1 MTDFPAPRL
10 PRKSLNGVLAGCTA
24 LSCVAVL
31 AAQSAQAQDSAP
43 MQLPSILL
51 RYELDYSG
59 RVDGYLAPAT
69 ETGVKSG
76 VPLSE
81 VPQSISVVTST
92 ELETRAP
99 DEVEDAIAYVPGIN
113 PSTWGT
119 DDRFDQFS
127 IRGFDMGTSALYR
140 DGLPQKALSF
150 SAFSTDPFMID
161 RVDVLRGPA
170 GVLYGSNDAG
180 GMVNLVT
187 KRPVFERLAEG
198 RLSYGSNNTAEAGF
212 DWSDTISADG
222 TMAARVTGLLRNGET
237 EVDSSDNDRAFLA
250 GGFTWAPSDD
260 TTLTILGH
268 VQRDAK
274 TPLIFSPVAGE
285 DFDAAFGPLPA
296 DFAYRQSDY
305 NHFKTRQESLGWELT
320 HRFGDGFTYNQ
331 RVRLAHQTTDYAH
344 LDYSYADASGLN
356 YYAFRNDEDAR
367 TIGFD
372 NNVEW
377 KTQLFGADNSV
388 IAGFDYQYSRANV
401 TQYYDGSI
409 YTLPYAD
416 PSFDFAVTDPAL
428 SSRDRTIYE
437 ETGIYVQDHLKF
449 SNGTAV
455 TAGLRYSRF
464 ENEATDLLSGA
475 SSSQSDSAATGMI
488 GVTHEFANGLTPYIG
503 YSEGFIQNVGTTIT
517 GQTLDPS
524 KSRQW
529 EVGLRY
535 QPTNTL
541 MFSGAVFDL
550 RKTNVKDYDLS
561 DPTFSSFTQVGE
573 VRSRG
578 VELEARGQLA
588 ANVQG
593 ILGYSYLD
601 SEITKSSDASKLG
614 NSNAM
619 APMHQ
624 LSLWL
629 DYDASALVKGLTVGG
644 GIRYVSES
652 FSTQDNLRITPSH
665 SVADIAVTYEARNFD
680 VNVNVS
686 NLFDRD
692 YYGVCYD
699 GYGCAKG
706 EGRAIKVSLSRR
718 F

>member
-1 MTDFPAPRL
+1 MTYFAPR
-10 PRKSLNGVLAGCTA
+10 RFSLNCILAGCTA
-24 LSCVAVL
+24 LSCVTLAV
-31 AAQSAQAQDSAP
+31 QTAQAQDAEP
-43 MQLPSILL
+43 MELPSILL

-92 ELETRAP
+92 ELETRSP
-99 DEVEDAIAYVPGIN
+99 DEVENAIAYVPGIN

-127 IRGFDMGTSALYR
+127 IRGFDMGSSALYR
-140 DGLPQKALSF
+140 DGLPQKVLSF

-161 RVDVLRGPA
+161 RIDVLRGPA

-187 KRPVFERLAEG
+187 KRPVFDRLAEG
-198 RLSYGSNNTAEAGF
+198 RLSYGSHNTAEAGF

-222 TMAARVTGLLRNGET
+222 TMAARVTGLQRDGET
-237 EVDSSDNDRAFLA
+237 EVDSSANDRAFLS
-250 GGFTWAPSDD
+250 GGFTWAPSDN
-260 TTLTILGH
+260 TTFTLLGH
-268 VQRDAK
+268 IQRDAK
-274 TPLIFSPVAGE
+274 TPIIMSPVAGE
-285 DFDAAFGPLPA
+285 DFDASLGALPG

-305 NHFKTRQESLGWELT
+305 NHFKTTQESLGWELT
-320 HRFGDGFTYNQ
+320 HRFSEGLTYNQ
-331 RVRLAHQTTDYAH
+331 RVRFAHQETDYAH
-344 LDYSYADASGLN
+344 LDYTPSDATSGLT

-377 KTQLFGADNSV
+377 ETQLFGADNSV
-388 IAGFDYQYSRANV
+388 IAGIDYQYSRSSV
-401 TQYYDGSI
+401 TQYYDGTI
-409 YTLPYAD
+409 YTLPISD
-416 PSFDFAVTDPAL
+416 PKFDFIVTDPAL
-428 SSRDRTIYE
+428 SSRSRTTYR
-437 ETGIYVQDHLKF
+437 ETGIYAQDHLKF
-449 SNGTAV
+449 ANGTAV
-455 TAGLRYSRF
+455 TAGVRYSWF
-464 ENEATDLLSGA
+464 DNEAADLLTGST
-475 SSSQSDSAATGMI
+475 SSQSDNAATGMF

-503 YSEGFIQNVGTTIT
+503 YSEGFIQNVGTTIS
-517 GQTLDPS
+517 GETLDPS

-529 EVGLRY
+529 ETGLRY
-535 QPTNTL
+535 QPSNNL
-541 MFSGAVFDL
+541 MLSGALFDL
-550 RKTNVKDYDLS
+550 RKTNVKDYDLA
-561 DPTFSSFTQVGE
+561 DRTFSSFTQVGE

-578 VELEARGQLA
+578 FELEARGQLTA
-588 ANVQG
+588 DLQG
-593 ILGYSYLD
+593 ILSYSYLD

-619 APMHQ
+619 APSHQ
-624 LSLWL
+624 LALWL
-629 DYDASALVKGLTVGG
+629 DYDASAFVQGLTVGA
-644 GIRYVSES
+644 GIRYSSDS
-652 FSTQDNLRITPSH
+652 FSTQDNGRITPSH
-665 SVADIAVTYEARNFD
+665 TIADMSMTYAADNFN
-680 VNVNVS
+680 VNLNVS

-699 GYGCAKG
+699 GYGCVKG
-706 EGRAIKVSLSRR
+706 EGRIIKMSLSRQ

>member
-1 MTDFPAPRL
+1 MTHFSAYRFPRT
-10 PRKSLNGVLAGCTA
+10 SLNGILAGCTA
-24 LSCVAVL
+24 ICSVAL
-31 AAQSAQAQDSAP
+31 AAQTAQAQDAAP
-43 MQLPSILL
+43 VELPSILL

-76 VPLSE
+76 VPLSD

-92 ELETRAP
+92 ELETRQP

-113 PSTWGT
+113 ASTWGT

-127 IRGFDMGTSALYR
+127 IRGFDMGTNALYR

-150 SAFSTDPFMID
+150 SSFSTDPFMID

-187 KRPVFERLAEG
+187 KRPVFDRLAEG
-198 RLSYGSNNTAEAGF
+198 RLSYGSNNTAEAAF
-212 DWSDTISADG
+212 DWSDTVSEDG

-237 EVDSSDNDRAFLA
+237 EIDSSDNNRGFLA
-250 GGFTWAPSDD
+250 GGFTWAPTDN
-260 TTLTILGH
+260 TTLTLLGH
-268 VQRDAK
+268 VQKDSR

-285 DFDAAFGPLPA
+285 DFDASFGTLPD

-305 NHFKTRQESLGWELT
+305 NHFETTQESFGWELT
-320 HRFGDGFTYNQ
+320 HRFGDGLTFNQ

-367 TIGFD
+367 TIGID
-372 NNVEW
+372 NHVKWE
-377 KTQLFGADNSV
+377 TQLGGAENNL
-388 IAGFDYQYSRANV
+388 IAGLDYQYSRVDV
-401 TQYYDGSI
+401 TQYYDGTI
-409 YTLPYAD
+409 YTLPYSD

-428 SSRDRTIYE
+428 SSHDLTTYQ
-437 ETGIYVQDHLKF
+437 ETGVYVQDHIKF

-455 TAGLRYSRF
+455 TAGLRYSWF
-464 ENEATDLLSGA
+464 DNEATDLLAGST
-475 SSSQSDSAATGMI
+475 SSQSDSAATGMI
-488 GVTHEFANGLTPYIG
+488 GVTHEFANGLTPYLG
-503 YSEGFIQNVGTTIT
+503 YSEGFIQNLGTTIT

-524 KSRQW
+524 KSKQW
-529 EVGLRY
+529 EAGLRY
-535 QPTNTL
+535 QPTRDL
-541 MFSGAVFDL
+541 MFSGAIYDL

-573 VRSRG
+573 IRSRG
-578 VELEARGQLA
+578 FELEARGRLA
-588 ANVQG
+588 NNLQG
-593 ILGYSYLD
+593 ILSYTYLD
-601 SEITKSSDASKLG
+601 SEITESSDASKLG
-614 NSNAM
+614 NANAM

-629 DYDASALVKGLTVGG
+629 DYDASAIVQGLTVGAG
-644 GIRYVSES
+644 LRYTAES
-652 FSTQDNLRITPSH
+652 YSTQDNLRITPSNTI
-665 SVADIAVTYEARNFD
+665 ADMAVTYEARNFD
-680 VNVNVS
+680 VNLNVS

-706 EGRAIKVSLSRR
+706 EGRTIKVSLSRQ

>member
-1 MTDFPAPRL
+1 MTDFPAPRF
-10 PRKSLNGVLAGCTA
+10 PRISLNGILAGCTA
-24 LSCVAVL
+24 LTCIAL
-31 AAQSAQAQDSAP
+31 AAQTAQAQDGDAVK
-43 MQLPSILL
+43 LPSILL

-127 IRGFDMGTSALYR
+127 IRGFDMGTNALYR

-150 SAFSTDPFMID
+150 SGFTTDPFMID

-187 KRPVFERLAEG
+187 KRPVFDRLAEG

-222 TMAARVTGLLRNGET
+222 TMAARVTALLRNGET
-237 EVDSSDNDRAFLA
+237 EIDGSDNDRAFLA
-250 GGFTWAPSDD
+250 GGFTWAPTDN
-260 TTLTILGH
+260 TTLTLLGH
-268 VQRDAK
+268 VQQDAR
-274 TPLIFSPVAGE
+274 TPLIFSPIAGE
-285 DFDAAFGPLPA
+285 DFDPAFGSLPA

-305 NHFKTRQESLGWELT
+305 NHFETTQESLGWELS
-320 HRFGDGFTYNQ
+320 HQFGEGFLFNQ
-331 RVRLAHQTTDYAH
+331 RVRFAHQTTDYAH
-344 LDYSYADASGLN
+344 LDYSYADAAGLH

-367 TIGFD
+367 TFGID
-372 NNVEW
+372 NNVKW
-377 KTQLFGADNSV
+377 DSQLFGADNSL
-388 IAGFDYQYSRANV
+388 IAGVDYQYSRANV
-401 TQYYDGSI
+401 TQFYDGTI
-409 YTLPYAD
+409 YTLPYGN
-416 PSFDFAVTDPAL
+416 PVFDFPVADPAL
-428 SSRDRTIYE
+428 SSRDRSVYE
-437 ETGIYVQDHLKF
+437 ETGVYLQDHMKF
-449 SNGTAV
+449 ANGTAL

-464 ENEATDLLSGA
+464 ENEATDLLSGTT
-475 SSSQSDSAATGMI
+475 SSQSDSAATGMI
-488 GVTHEFANGLTPYIG
+488 GITHEFANGLTPYLG

-529 EVGLRY
+529 EAGLRY
-535 QPTNTL
+535 QPTNDL
-541 MFSGAVFDL
+541 MFSASVFDL

-573 VRSRG
+573 VRSKG
-578 VELEARGQLA
+578 LELEARGRLA
-588 ANVQG
+588 AHTQG
-593 ILGYSYLD
+593 ILSYSYLD
-601 SEITKSSDASKLG
+601 SEITRSSDPSKLG
-614 NSNAM
+614 NANAM

-629 DYDASALVKGLTVGG
+629 DYDASALVQGLSLGA

-652 FSTQDNLRITPSH
+652 YSTQNNLRITPSH
-665 SVADIAVTYEARNFD
+665 TVADMAVTYATRNFD
-680 VNVNVS
+680 INLNIS
-686 NLFDRD
+686 NLFDHD
-692 YYGVCYD
+692 YFGVCYD

-706 EGRAIKVSLSRR
+706 EGRAIKVSISRQ